1 MPGLKFLTKSQLS
14 SRWAINKALKYLTSK
29 SNNSTWIPNLKF
41 YVDSNLKPFL
51 LLTRF
56 NGFRWSWNFSAEQNI
71 LRICFDF
78 CQIGFRCWSISLSF
92 ATFLSWSV
100 IRKIDRK
107 QFFVF
112 SVFCGENNSKQ
123 NCTSCKKMPRS
134 LASFP
139 KIAKLTFSLSH
150 LSSGVSFVQYSIE
163 EPIRNIRNYCAVQVA
178 HSC

>member
-56 NGFRWSWNFSAEQNI
+56 NGFRWSSNFSAEQNI

-78 CQIGFRCWSISLSF
+78 CQIGFRCWSLCLSF
-92 ATFLSWSV
+92 AA
-100 IRKIDRK
+100 I
-107 QFFVF
+107 FVVVSDKKDWQEAVF
-112 SVFCGENNSKQ
+112 CFIFFCGENNSKQ

-134 LASFP
+134 LTSFP

-150 LSSGVSFVQYSIE
+150 LSSGVSFVQFSIE
-163 EPIRNIRNYCAVQVA
+163 QPIRNIRNYWAVQVA

>member
-14 SRWAINKALKYLTSK
+14 SRWAINNALKYLTSK

-92 ATFLSWSV
+92 ATFFLSWSV

-107 QFFVF
+107 QFFVLSF
-112 SVFCGENNSKQ
+112 SVEKIIQ
-123 NCTSCKKMPRS
+123 N
-134 LASFP
+134 
-139 KIAKLTFSLSH
+139 KLHQL
-150 LSSGVSFVQYSIE
+150 QKDA
-163 EPIRNIRNYCAVQVA
+163 P
-178 HSC
+178 

>member
-56 NGFRWSWNFSAEQNI
+56 NGFRWSSNFSAEQNI

-92 ATFLSWSV
+92 ATFFLSWSV

-107 QFFVF
+107 QFFF
-112 SVFCGENNSKQ
+112 FFCGENNSKQ

-150 LSSGVSFVQYSIE
+150 LSSGVSFVQFSIE
-163 EPIRNIRNYCAVQVA
+163 QPIRNIRNYWAVQVA